1 MNARSSA
8 GRIARRLERGASLIE
23 GMVAILIFSIGILG
37 LMALYGA
44 SIKNTTDAQYR
55 SEASYLVN
63 SAIAKMRLH
72 DAGTVT
78 ADFASPDG
86 AQYLQWLADIAA
98 ANAALPGMGANPP
111 TIMFLGRQATV
122 TVFWQARSDG
132 GLRRHMVETQLD
144 Q

>member
-1 MNARSSA
+1 MNARSNAS
-8 GRIARRLERGASLIE
+8 RIAPRLERGASLVE
-23 GMVAILIFSIGILG
+23 GMIAILIFSIGILG

-44 SIKNTTDAQYR
+44 SIKNSTDAQYR

-63 SAIAKMRLH
+63 SVIAKMRLH

-86 AQYLQWLADIAA
+86 AQYLQWLADMAT
-98 ANAALPGMGANPP
+98 ANAALPGMGTNPP
-111 TIMFLGRQATV
+111 TIIFLGRQATV
-122 TVFWQARSDG
+122 TVSWQAKSDG
-132 GLRRHMVETQLD
+132 GVRRHRVETQLD

>member
-8 GRIARRLERGASLIE
+8 GRIARRLERGASLLE

-37 LMALYGA
+37 LMTLYAA

-63 SAIAKMRLH
+63 SVIGKMRLH
-72 DAGTVT
+72 DQGTVT
-78 ADFASPDG
+78 TDFASPNG
-86 AQYLQWLADIAA
+86 AQYTQWIADIAA
-98 ANAALPGMGANPP
+98 ANATLPGMDTNPP
-111 TIMFLGRQATV
+111 TIDFVGRQATV
-122 TVFWQARSDG
+122 WVFWKARSDG
-132 GLRRHMVETQLD
+132 ALRRHMVETQLD

>member
-8 GRIARRLERGASLIE
+8 GRIARRPERGASLIE

-63 SAIAKMRLH
+63 SVIAKMRLH

-86 AQYLQWLADIAA
+86 AQYLQWLADVAA

-111 TIMFLGRQATV
+111 SIIFLGRQATV
-122 TVFWQARSDG
+122 TVLWQAQSDG
-132 GLRRHMVETQLD
+132 GVRRHRVETQLD

>member
-37 LMALYGA
+37 LMALYSA

-63 SAIAKMRLH
+63 SVIAKMRLH
-72 DAGTVT
+72 DAGNVT
-78 ADFASPDG
+78 TDFASPDG

-98 ANAALPGMGANPP
+98 ANVALPGMGANPP
-111 TIMFLGRQATV
+111 SIIFIGRQATV

-132 GLRRHMVETQLD
+132 GIRRHMVETQLD

>member
-1 MNARSSA
+1 MNARISS
-8 GRIARRLERGASLIE
+8 GRIALRLERGASLIE

-37 LMALYGA
+37 LMTLYGA

-63 SAIAKMRLH
+63 SVIGKIRLH

-86 AQYLQWLADIAA
+86 AQYLQWLADVAA

-111 TIMFLGRQATV
+111 TIIFLGRQATV

-132 GLRRHMVETQLD
+132 GVRRHRVETQLD
-144 Q
+144 L

>member
-8 GRIARRLERGASLIE
+8 RPIARRLERGASLIE

-37 LMALYGA
+37 LMALLGA

-55 SEASYLVN
+55 SEASYLAN
-63 SAIAKMRLH
+63 SVIAKMRLH

-78 ADFASPDG
+78 ADFASPGG
-86 AQYLQWLADIAA
+86 AQYLQWLADVAA
-98 ANAALPGMGANPP
+98 ANATLPGMGANPP
-111 TIMFLGRQATV
+111 TIIFVGRQATV
-122 TVFWQARSDG
+122 TVSWQARSDG
-132 GLRRHMVETQLD
+132 GVRRHRVETQLD

>member
-1 MNARSSA
+1 
-8 GRIARRLERGASLIE
+8 
-23 GMVAILIFSIGILG
+23 MVAILIFSIGILG
-37 LMALYGA
+37 LMALYSA

-63 SAIAKMRLH
+63 SVIAKMRLH

-111 TIMFLGRQATV
+111 TIIFLGRQATV
-122 TVFWQARSDG
+122 TVSWQAQSDG
-132 GLRRHMVETQLD
+132 GVRRHMVETQLD

>member
-8 GRIARRLERGASLIE
+8 RPIARRLERGASLIE

-37 LMALYGA
+37 LMALLGA

-55 SEASYLVN
+55 SEASYLAN
-63 SAIAKMRLH
+63 SVIAKMRLH

-78 ADFASPDG
+78 ADFASPGG
-86 AQYLQWLADIAA
+86 AQYLQWLADMAA

-111 TIMFLGRQATV
+111 TIIFLGRQATV
-122 TVFWQARSDG
+122 TVSWQARSDG

>member
-1 MNARSSA
+1 MNARNS
-8 GRIARRLERGASLIE
+8 ARRLERGASLLE
-23 GMVAILIFSIGILG
+23 GMIAILIFSIGILG
-37 LMALYGA
+37 LMTLYAA

-86 AQYLQWLADIAA
+86 TQYLQWLADMAA

-111 TIMFLGRQATV
+111 TIIFLGRQATV

-132 GLRRHMVETQLD
+132 ALRRHRVETQLD